1 MLTYF
6 KINSEQALEWDEDSN
21 DLSIFIV
28 IVAAVHHEFGVSTFV
43 LSNRKQQSAIS
54 SKFKVLGLSTVSVV
68 SQFDVKIETGVECLR
83 EGMRVIGL
91 NGLRAFI
98 EAKRSRPFMY
108 ADLKRVMT
116 AAEITVLMTAARGEC
131 DEECGT
137 SDLNYPTF
145 SP

>member
-21 DLSIFIV
+21 DDLSIFIV
-28 IVAAVHHEFGVSTFV
+28 IVAVVNHEFGVSTFV
-43 LSNRKQQSAIS
+43 LSNRKQQSVVS

-68 SQFDVKIETGVECLR
+68 SQFDIKTETGVGSLR
-83 EGMRVIGL
+83 EGMWVTGL

-98 EAKRSRPFMY
+98 EAKRSQPFMC

-116 AAEITVLMTAARGEC
+116 AAEIAITGVQGEHG
-131 DEECGT
+131 EECGT
-137 SDLNYPTF
+137 SDPNCNTF

>member
-1 MLTYF
+1 MNYR
-6 KINSEQALEWDEDSN
+6 NVAWDEDSN

-28 IVAAVHHEFGVSTFV
+28 IVAAVYHEFGVSTFV
-43 LSNRKQQSAIS
+43 LSNKKQQSAIS
-54 SKFKVLGLSTVSVV
+54 SKFKVLGLSTVSIV
-68 SQFDVKIETGVECLR
+68 SQFDVKTETGVEGLR

-91 NGLRAFI
+91 NGLQVFI

-116 AAEITVLMTAARGEC
+116 AAEITSVMTAEQGEC
-131 DEECGT
+131 EEECGT
-137 SDLNYPTF
+137 SDLNYPTL